1 MGTRLLCS
9 SATSGGVLVY
19 TGSISDKSFCAAA
32 GGKLRGTETQLVMA
46 DSRIVGNVVQPLA
59 RSVVELSTTD
69 VDANNINELTASG
82 ESIFST
88 SSSTQQ
94 RGQLEKQQE
103 NKENSN
109 GITFPVESGSGSI
122 SAVSFVPSCSR
133 SGLCLVNVYHIWTG
147 PHEQ

>member
-32 GGKLRGTETQLVMA
+32 GGKLRGAETQLVMA

-59 RSVVELSTTD
+59 RSVVEPSTTD
-69 VDANNINELTASG
+69 VDANNTINELTASG
-82 ESIFST
+82 ESISKT
-88 SSSTQQ
+88 SSNTQQ
-94 RGQLEKQQE
+94 QIQLQKQQE

-109 GITFPVESGSGSI
+109 EGTLSEGSGSDSI
-122 SAVSFVPSCSR
+122 SAVSGFPVFPKR
-133 SGLCLVNVYHIWTG
+133 NLIG
-147 PHEQ
+147 

>member
-32 GGKLRGTETQLVMA
+32 GGKLRGAETQLVMA

-59 RSVVELSTTD
+59 LSVVEPSTTD
-69 VDANNINELTASG
+69 VDANNTINELTASG
-82 ESIFST
+82 ESISNT
-88 SSSTQQ
+88 SSNAPQQTQ
-94 RGQLEKQQE
+94 RGQQE

-109 GITFPVESGSGSI
+109 EGTFSEELGSDSV
-122 SAVSFVPSCSR
+122 SAVSGFPVFSKWSLI
-133 SGLCLVNVYHIWTG
+133 G
-147 PHEQ
+147 